1 MLLKKL
7 LLQLPFSDKKRYNLV
22 YDDFDDLKFG
32 TINMCNLLK
41 KDFFVF
47 QIFAKDPLNDLMKQ
61 CSDCV
66 IEVKNFV
73 YYIVQDVDIC
83 ERLNFAEIRFLCVYA
98 IMGSLDSSD
107 LRSMIESN
115 AFSLE
120 FDNYL
125 EHTQILID
133 FSKYDSGILSKLN
146 LR

>member
-1 MLLKKL
+1 MVLKKL

-22 YDDFDDLKFG
+22 YDDLVDFKSG
-32 TINMCNLLK
+32 IINMCNLLK

-66 IEVKNFV
+66 IENKNFV
-73 YYIVQDVDIC
+73 YYIVQNVDIC
-83 ERLNFAEIRFLCVYA
+83 EHLNFAEIRFLCVYG
-98 IMGSLDSSD
+98 ILGNMDSSD
-107 LRSMIESN
+107 LRSMFESN

-120 FDNYL
+120 LDNFL
-125 EHTQILID
+125 EHTQVLID